1 MQILLHKYIIRIVM
15 SVEKIL
21 IERSGNQC
29 ELCTAT
35 ENLSAVEVT
44 PSDSSAEQSILVCS
58 NCASLLDNPES
69 NANHWRCLNDSMWS
83 PTPAVQVTA
92 YRILKKIADQGWPQ
106 DMLDMLY
113 LEPEVQ
119 EWADE
124 GLADENA
131 EPTRD
136 SNGNILVEGD
146 SVSIIKDLVVKGAGF
161 TAKQGTTVKNI
172 KMAQGDP
179 THIQGRVN
187 GTMIF
192 LKTEFLKKM

>member
-1 MQILLHKYIIRIVM
+1 M
-15 SVEKIL
+15 SVEQVL

-29 ELCTAT
+29 ELCAST
-35 ENLSAVEVT
+35 EGLAVMEVA
-44 PSDSSAEQSILVCS
+44 PSDGTAAESILVCGE
-58 NCASLLDNPES
+58 CAALLESPEQNP
-69 NANHWRCLNDSMWS
+69 NHWRCLNDSMWS
-83 PTPAVQVTA
+83 PAPAVQVTA
-92 YRILKKIADQGWPQ
+92 YRILKKIASEGWPQ

-119 EWADE
+119 EWADA
-124 GLADENA
+124 GLDEVDDNA

-136 SNGNILVEGD
+136 NHGNILLEGD

-172 KMAQGDP
+172 KMAPGDP

-192 LKTEFLKKM
+192 LKTEFLKKS

>member
-1 MQILLHKYIIRIVM
+1 M
-15 SVEKIL
+15 SVEQDLKSRAG
-21 IERSGNQC
+21 EQC
-29 ELCTAT
+29 ELCGSGDGLVVA
-35 ENLSAVEVT
+35 SVE
-44 PSDSSAEQSILVCS
+44 PSDGSAEQSVLVCS
-58 NCASLLDNPES
+58 TCQALLDTPET

-83 PTPAVQVTA
+83 PVPAVQVTA
-92 YRILKKIADQGWPQ
+92 YRVLKQIAGEGWPQ

-124 GLADENA
+124 GMNDEEV

-136 SNGNILVEGD
+136 SNGQILVEGD
-146 SVSIIKDLVVKGAGF
+146 AVSIIKDLVVKGAGF

-172 KMAQGDP
+172 RMAPGDP

-192 LKTEFLKKM
+192 LKTEFLKKL